1 MCYRNNE
8 RRKTMKTWTKESA
21 ERIIKNQIG
30 KTHAIILDGTMTL
43 GMLSAADYLVK
54 NHGYWYNVQK

>member
-1 MCYRNNE
+1 
-8 RRKTMKTWTKESA
+8 MKIWTKESA

-54 NHGYWYNVQK
+54 HHGYWYNVQK